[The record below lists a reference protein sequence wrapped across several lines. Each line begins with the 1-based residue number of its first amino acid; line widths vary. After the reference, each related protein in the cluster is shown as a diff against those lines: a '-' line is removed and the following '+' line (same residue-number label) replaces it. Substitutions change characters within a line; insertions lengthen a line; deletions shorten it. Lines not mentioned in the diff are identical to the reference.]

1 MPAAKLKD
9 KATGGLLDARPTS
22 SPSAAKLIGFQAGPY
37 GFVRIGTDDSPTGW
51 LDYLYQIVYGGRGGG
66 KSQGG
71 ALRSLKYVVSWPR
84 ALGVITAP
92 TLNVIHDATLPALQR
107 VFEQAGIYEDK
118 DYSYNNTREEIKLWN
133 GGTILLRS
141 TEHPQRIRGMDA
153 AWFWMD
159 EPRDS
164 PLEAFLNL
172 QATLRQQGFPHQGWM
187 TTTPL
192 GKYHWTYPL
201 FFPDE
206 ATREGFGNADLKE
219 RGTGTYIKFFAPT
232 RENPF
237 GGEELYQ
244 NLIRTYGVDSPR
256 ARQELEGK
264 IVLMEG
270 LVYPSWDAEK
280 YVVDESHWPSYP
292 VRVVAGVDFGFTA
305 PAGVV
310 VEGVDKSGRRYLL
323 DEIYETGLDENSLGS
338 KLLSLKRKYG
348 ISYFACDWADPRWL
362 HTLRRRYKLPAVR
375 ALKKVGRGSDPSSGI
390 GLCNAALQDG
400 DLGQMFYV
408 SPKMKNFVM
417 EIENYVREDP
427 HNPLRNPDE
436 RPRKFMDHLM
446 DSWRYSESFIADH
459 YHRPGEKL
467 TAQLPTKLV
476 TIKQRAQTHIL
487 DAMEQAFKELNG
499 SDRSTDAELSQSESR
514 SGQDEILSPEHED

>member
-9 KATGGLLDARPTS
+9 KATGGLFGSSQHHPTS
-22 SPSAAKLIGFQAGPY
+22 SPSASRLVGFQAGPY
-37 GFVRIGTDDSPTGW
+37 GFVRVGTDDSPTGW
-51 LDYLYQIVYGGRGGG
+51 LDYLYQIVYGGRGAG
-66 KSQGG
+66 KSQAG
-71 ALRSLKYVVSWPR
+71 ALRTLKYVVSWPR
-84 ALGVITAP
+84 AFGVITAP

-107 VFEQAGIYEDK
+107 VLEQAGIHEDR

-201 FFPDE
+201 FYPEE
-206 ATREGFGNADLKE
+206 AAREGFGRDDLQS
-219 RGTGTYIKFFAPT
+219 RGTGTYIKFNAPT

-256 ARQELEGK
+256 ARQELEGQ
-264 IVLMEG
+264 IVIQEG
-270 LVYPSWDAEK
+270 LVYPTWDSSK
-280 YVVDESHWPSYP
+280 YVVPEADWPGSP
-292 VRVVAGVDFGFTA
+292 VRVVAGVDFGFSA
-305 PAGVV
+305 PAGVI
-310 VEGVDKSGRRYLL
+310 VEGVDKAGRRYLL
-323 DEIYETGLDENSLGS
+323 DQIYEAGLDEDTLGS
-338 KLLSLKRKYG
+338 RLVSLKRKYG
-348 ISYFACDWADPRWL
+348 ILYFACDWADPRWM
-362 HTLRRRYKLPAVR
+362 HTLRRRFKLPAVK
-375 ALKKVGRGSDPSSGI
+375 ALKKVGSGRDPSSGI
-390 GLCNAALQDG
+390 GLCNKVLADDP

-408 SPKMKNFVM
+408 SPKCADFVM
-417 EIENYVREDP
+417 EIENYVRDEP
-427 HNPLRNPDE
+427 SALRNPDE
-436 RPRKFMDHLM
+436 RPRKFRDHLM
-446 DSWRYSESFIADH
+446 DAWRYAEAFIADH
-459 YHRPGEKL
+459 YHRPGEKVSSL
-467 TAQLPTKLV
+467 LKTKVV
-476 TIKQRAQTHIL
+476 TIKQAKKLEEAVARL
-487 DAMEQAFKELNG
+487 KELDG
-499 SDRSTDAELSQSESR
+499 S
-514 SGQDEILSPEHED
+514 

>member
-9 KATGGLLDARPTS
+9 KAAGGLLERATP
-22 SPSAAKLIGFQAGPY
+22 SPSTITTASRLVGFQAGPY
-37 GFVRIGTDDSPTGW
+37 GFVRLGTNDSPTGW
-51 LDYLYQIVYGGRGGG
+51 MDYLYQIVYGGRGGG

-71 ALRSLKYVVSWPR
+71 ALRTLKYVTSHPR
-84 ALGVITAP
+84 AFGIITAP

-107 VFEQAGIYEDK
+107 VFEQAGLYEDR

-201 FFPDE
+201 FFPEE
-206 ATREGFGNADLKE
+206 AAREGMISEVGT
-219 RGTGTYIKFFAPT
+219 RGTGIYVKFFAPT

-256 ARQELEGK
+256 ARQELEGQ
-264 IVLMEG
+264 IVLQEG
-270 LVYPSWDAEK
+270 LVYPTWDARR
-280 YVVDESHWPSYP
+280 YVVPESEWPSYP
-292 VRVVAGVDFGFTA
+292 VRVVAGVDFGFAA
-305 PAGVV
+305 PAGVI
-310 VEGVDKSGRRYLL
+310 VEGVDKVGRRYLL
-323 DEIYETGLDENSLGS
+323 DQVYKAGLDEAELGG
-338 KLLSLKRKYG
+338 LLIALKRKYG
-348 ISYFACDWADPRWL
+348 IAYFACDWADPRWI
-362 HTLRRRYKLPAVR
+362 HTLRRRFKLPAVR
-375 ALKKVGRGSDPSSGI
+375 AMKKVGRTTDPSSGI
-390 GLCNAALQDG
+390 GLCTKALANDDQG
-400 DLGQMFYV
+400 EQMFFV
-408 SPKMKNFVM
+408 SPKCEDFIV
-417 EIENYVREDP
+417 EIENYVRDEP
-427 HNPLRNPDE
+427 RNLLRNPDE
-436 RPRKFMDHLM
+436 RPRKFRDHLM
-446 DSWRYSESFIADH
+446 DSWRYAETFIADH
-459 YHRPGEKL
+459 YHRPGESPSSL
-467 TAQLPTKLV
+467 LPTQRV
-476 TIKQRAQTHIL
+476 TIKKAELDLKPIL
-487 DAMEQAFKELNG
+487 DALENDGSNG
-499 SDRSTDAELSQSESR
+499 SPDTELPGDSARTGE
-514 SGQDEILSPEHED
+514 E